1 VSGRQRPRV
10 LRPDE
15 LPTTDRGG
23 GARTVPLVTSA
34 RGATTFLNG
43 MTDFDPGA
51 AIAHHRHNVAES
63 VVVLTGEAIVDID
76 GERTRLRV
84 HDATFVPAG
93 IPHHFQNASA
103 TEPMRILWTYGSP
116 DATRTLLD
124 YGQERR
130 IDTEHANTEHAD
142 VEPLGDEPVRLVRE
156 VARFTVLPGCG
167 EAFERAVAEAVPL
180 FRRAAGARTLVLEQ
194 VEENPLE
201 YRLVVGWESVADH
214 MTGFRGSADFARW
227 RELIS
232 DTVAG
237 PAEVVHVRAVLTG
250 L

>member
-1 VSGRQRPRV
+1 VTGTPRPLV

-15 LPTTDRGG
+15 LPATDRGG
-23 GARTVPLVTSA
+23 GARTTPLVTSA

-43 MTDFDPGA
+43 ITAFEPGA

-63 VVVLTGEAIVDID
+63 VVLLTGDAVVDID
-76 GERTRLRV
+76 GERTRLRA

-93 IPHHFQNASA
+93 IPHHFENASA
-103 TEPMRILWTYGSP
+103 TEPMQILWTYGSP

-124 YGQERR
+124 SGQEQR
-130 IDTEHANTEHAD
+130 IDAEHAGAEQ
-142 VEPLGDEPVRLVRE
+142 VRLVRE

-167 EAFERAVAEAVPL
+167 EAFEQAVAEAAPL
-180 FRRAAGARTLVLEQ
+180 FRRARGARTMVLERA
-194 VEENPLE
+194 EENPLE
-201 YRLVVGWESVADH
+201 YRLVVGWESVEDH

-232 DTVAG
+232 AAVAG
-237 PAEVVHVRAVLTG
+237 PAEVVHFRAVLTA